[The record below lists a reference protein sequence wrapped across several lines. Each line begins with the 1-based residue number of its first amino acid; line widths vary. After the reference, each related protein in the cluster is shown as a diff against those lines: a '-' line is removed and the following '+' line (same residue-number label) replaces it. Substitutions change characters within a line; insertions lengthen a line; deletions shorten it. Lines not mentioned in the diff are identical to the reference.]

1 MSRGWLTPA
10 QFTAFETAGTDAH
23 RLFSCGDGWVER
35 LAHDALISHKTAGAL
50 DAMRGG
56 LAEWAAA
63 NEWRPRRIFGKLLPR
78 QNEDRDPPVLLSGD
92 SSLPLIGEIR
102 ENGVRYGLD
111 FAAGYSAGLFL
122 DQRMNRAFLRNA
134 APKRLLNTF
143 AYTCSFSV
151 VAALAGAETVSIDL
165 SKKSLDRGR
174 GNFALNNLAPDA
186 GHRFLAD
193 DVLDVLPRL
202 ARRGEKF
209 DAIVLDPPTFSKGN
223 NGRRWQVGQ
232 HLEDL
237 VLAAMEV
244 AAPSAHILVS
254 TNCAKIQHSDL
265 ERVARFA
272 LKFHRRPGDLHREAQ
287 PPDFPPGHG
296 AKTLWVSLRG

>member
-1 MSRGWLTPA
+1 MNRGWITPA
-10 QFTAFETAGTDAH
+10 QFAAFGTAGTDAH
-23 RLFSCGDGWVER
+23 RLFSGGDGWVER
-35 LAHDALISHKTAGAL
+35 LGPDALISHKTDAVLA
-50 DAMRGG
+50 AMREDI
-56 LAEWAAA
+56 AEWSAA
-63 NEWRPRRIFGKLLPR
+63 NGWQPRRIFGKLLPR

-92 SSLPLIGEIR
+92 STLPLTGEVW

-174 GNFALNNLAPDA
+174 ANFVLNNLDPNA

-193 DVLDVLPRL
+193 DVLEVLPRL
-202 ARRGEKF
+202 ARHGEKF
-209 DAIVLDPPTFSKGN
+209 DAIVLDPPTFSRGN
-223 NGRRWQVGQ
+223 KGRRWQVGQ

-237 VLAAMEV
+237 VIAAMEV
-244 AAPSAHILVS
+244 AAHSARILIS
-254 TNCAKIQHSDL
+254 TNCSTIQHADL

-272 LKFHRRPGDLHREAQ
+272 LKFHRRPGDMHREAL
-287 PPDFPPGHG
+287 PSDFPPGHG
-296 AKTLWVSLRG
+296 ARTLWMSLRG

>member
-1 MSRGWLTPA
+1 MKPGWITPA
-10 QFTAFETAGTDAH
+10 QSAEFEAAETNAH
-23 RLFSCGDGWVER
+23 RVFSGADGWVER
-35 LAHDALISHKTAGAL
+35 LAEDALIAHKNAEVL

-56 LAEWAAA
+56 LAECSTATGWQ
-63 NEWRPRRIFGKLLPR
+63 PRRIFGKLLPR

-92 SSLPLIGEIR
+92 TALPLAGEVR

-122 DQRMNRAFLRNA
+122 DQRMNRAFLRSL
-134 APKRLLNTF
+134 APKRVLNTF

-174 GNFALNNLAPDA
+174 ANFLLNSLDPAA
-186 GHRFLAD
+186 AHRFLAD
-193 DVLDVLPRL
+193 DVLEVLPWL
-202 ARRGEKF
+202 ARRREKF
-209 DAIVLDPPTFSKGN
+209 DAIILDPPTFSRGN
-223 NGRRWQVGQ
+223 KGRRWQVGQ

-237 VLAAMEV
+237 VVAAMEV
-244 AAPSAHILVS
+244 AAPSARILIS
-254 TNCAKIQHSDL
+254 TNCTTIQIADM

-272 LKFHRRPGDLHREAQ
+272 LKFHRRAGDLHRLEQ
-287 PPDFPPGHG
+287 PPDFPSGHG
-296 AKTLWVSLRG
+296 ARTLWISLRG